1 MKRRI
6 AVSLAV
12 LAAALAGCSPAPEEI
27 KGQAQD
33 APTGWSQPPRIQS
46 VEATSA
52 GLLIRGQAGAEARV
66 VLRDALGNA
75 QAVSADAG
83 GRFELTTPTPAAAAL
98 FSLAVQ
104 TGEETTAAPERL
116 LVLDGGR
123 GPIAVLLAGE
133 ASIRLDRSGPLGAV
147 DTDGAVMI
155 LSGPLSDGRAPSL
168 SLDGEALPDPGRAGP
183 IWRIDAPRGSGPRR
197 ITVGNQSYGYPG
209 DANATEPFRVERAGD
224 GWRVGWSAP
233 HGGRQT
239 TWLPDSLR

>member
-12 LAAALAGCSPAPEEI
+12 LAASLAGCSPAPQEN
-27 KGQAQD
+27 KGGTQE
-33 APTGWSQPPRIQS
+33 APSDWSQPPRIQS
-46 VEATSA
+46 VEVTPA
-52 GLLIRGQAGAEARV
+52 GLRIRGQAGAEARV
-66 VLRDALGNA
+66 VLRDAVGSA
-75 QAVSADAG
+75 QAVSADAR
-83 GRFELTTPTPAAAAL
+83 GRFELTAPTPADAAL

-104 TGEETTAAPERL
+104 TGEETAEAPERL

-133 ASIRLDRSGPLGAV
+133 ASIRLDRSGLLGAV

-155 LSGPLSDGRAPSL
+155 LSGPLSDGSAPSL
-168 SLDGEALPDPGRAGP
+168 SLDGQALSARGRAGP
-183 IWRIDAPRGSGPRR
+183 IWWIDAPATPEPRT
-197 ITVGNQSYGYPG
+197 ITVGGQTYDYPG
-209 DANATEPFRVERAGD
+209 ATNKAGPLRAERAGE

-239 TWLPDSLR
+239 TWLPDPPR